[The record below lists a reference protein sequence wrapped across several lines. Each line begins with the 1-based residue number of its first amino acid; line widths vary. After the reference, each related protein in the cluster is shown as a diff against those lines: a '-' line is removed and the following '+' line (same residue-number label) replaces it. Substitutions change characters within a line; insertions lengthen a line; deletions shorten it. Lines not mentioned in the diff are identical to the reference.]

1 MSSLRLKLSHISS
14 KKVPAISLVAVA
26 VVGMIIGVFAAAITV
41 TQNPF
46 NGQTGTFT
54 NNTGNIATT
63 DNGLSIVTNVPGT
76 TNSTATFLPSGNKP
90 VYYTSPAFV
99 VGHWMESVLLT
110 DNIATDSAAHTVKIA
125 INSGATVPNGSAL
138 ITTAQLTLTGS
149 AGTSGGTI
157 TVYLDLGVTT
167 ITAPM
172 SVYVTST

>member
-1 MSSLRLKLSHISS
+1 MKLSHISS

-46 NGQTGTFT
+46 NGQTGTFN
-54 NNTGNIATT
+54 NNTGNIAVT
-63 DNGLSIVTNVPGT
+63 DNGLSIVTNVPGS
-76 TNSTATFLPSGNKP
+76 TNSTATFLTSGNKP
-90 VYYTSPAFV
+90 VYYTSPAFA
-99 VGHWMESVLLT
+99 VGHWMESVALT
-110 DNIATDSAAHTVKIA
+110 DNIATDSAGHTVKIA
-125 INSGATVPNGSAL
+125 INSGSTVPNGTSL

-149 AGTSGGTI
+149 SGTSGGTI
-157 TVYLDLGVTT
+157 TVYIDLGVTT